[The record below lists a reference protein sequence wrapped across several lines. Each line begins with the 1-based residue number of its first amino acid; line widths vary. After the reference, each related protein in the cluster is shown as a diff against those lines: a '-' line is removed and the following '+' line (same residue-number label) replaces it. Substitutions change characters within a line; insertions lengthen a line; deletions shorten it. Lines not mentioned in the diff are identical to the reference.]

1 MELVPLF
8 MDGLV
13 LIFLGITVFFAAKLS
28 LQLKAFRES
37 RDGLKS
43 LIADLSGQINQA
55 EMAITGL
62 RESARESGRD
72 LQELISEASAL
83 KDEMELIYDS
93 SNRLAERLEN
103 IPARREAVRQRP
115 PYDIPDMDEEDDEI
129 GFDPRPQRTPSPKER
144 PAEQKPEARS
154 PLSPF
159 SIRDPEFDRDDAEG
173 ADAMP
178 EDDELDQFQSRAE
191 RELFEALQGKKKVES
206 AGEV

>member
-1 MELVPLF
+1 MELLPLF

-13 LIFLGITVFFAAKLS
+13 LILLGITVFFAAKLS

-43 LIADLSGQINQA
+43 LIGDLSGQINQA

-83 KDEMELIYDS
+83 KDEMEMIYDS

-103 IPARREAVRQRP
+103 VPARRASPQAAPQRP
-115 PYDIPDMDEEDDEI
+115 ASQRPSYADDMDEEDDEI
-129 GFDPRPQRTPSPKER
+129 GFETPAPQKQESPK
-144 PAEQKPEARS
+144 A
-154 PLSPF
+154 SPF
-159 SIRDPEFDRDDAEG
+159 MIRDPEFDRDEIAE
-173 ADAMP
+173 
-178 EDDELDQFQSRAE
+178 DELAEEDEELKQFQSRAE
-191 RELFEALQGKKKVES
+191 KELFEALRGKKKVES